1 MSHTLL
7 ILKIYTTFKD
17 VQMIFWYLY
26 WFQIFKDQC
35 GSVPS
40 IPVAV
45 RPCIREHSTLERK
58 KRDKN
63 ACDFSILNHFYWHIF
78 FLLFYRRRTI
88 PTILGSRPFLKSAT
102 IAVRTC
108 WPCKSSSFSSTY
120 SRTTALTFICFPTKW
135 LPPCQGYVTKNN
147 RYILDYLTY
156 LQGRVSHIEMCES
169 K

>member
-1 MSHTLL
+1 MKFLS
-7 ILKIYTTFKD
+7 
-17 VQMIFWYLY
+17 
-26 WFQIFKDQC
+26 
-35 GSVPS
+35 
-40 IPVAV
+40 
-45 RPCIREHSTLERK
+45 LERK
-58 KRDKN
+58 KEIRMHVIFQFLIIFID
-63 ACDFSILNHFYWHIF
+63 IIF
-78 FLLFYRRRTI
+78 FFYRRRTI